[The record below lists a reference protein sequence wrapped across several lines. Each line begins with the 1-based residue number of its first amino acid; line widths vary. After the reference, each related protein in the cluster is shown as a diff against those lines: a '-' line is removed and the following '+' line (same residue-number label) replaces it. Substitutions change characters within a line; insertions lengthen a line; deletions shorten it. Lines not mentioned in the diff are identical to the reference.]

1 MHIQFSLL
9 FCPVLKF
16 FPIQIVHIIV
26 SSAIFTISAFSL
38 TSFRISSNCCG
49 ILSFHLIVHPGT
61 TRSVIGGGGVDKSS
75 LNFAGYLSAVDWIL
89 RWNQFCLS
97 HSGNL
102 FSRIC
107 SLGNLVGSSCIFSH
121 LTPYRYRNHP
131 GLSFPQAVLPWG
143 SIPIFDVFY
152 RKYFACLLN
161 NSLCVSF
168 FRPAIFTVCSHP
180 LTIN

>member
-26 SSAIFTISAFSL
+26 SSAILTIFAFSL
-38 TSFRISSNCCG
+38 TSFRTSANCYG

-75 LNFAGYLSAVDWIL
+75 LNFTGYLSAVDWIL
-89 RWNQFCLS
+89 RWSQFCLS

-102 FSRIC
+102 FS
-107 SLGNLVGSSCIFSH
+107 LVGDLVGSSCIFSH

-131 GLSFPQAVLPWG
+131 ALSFPQAVLPPWG
-143 SIPIFDVFY
+143 SIPIFDGFF
-152 RKYFACLLN
+152 RKYLACLLN